1 MAVLGVAMAAP
12 WATRPAQAGVA
23 KGLPLE
29 DLVKRSAHVLR
40 ATPLEAYSEWSRFGK
55 ERRIVT
61 YTRVRVDDPLGE
73 GDSPEAEVLVRT
85 LGGVVGDIGQVV
97 HGEATL
103 IIGEPCVAFLKTMQ
117 DGVLG
122 VTAMAQ
128 GHYPLRPDPSGLFR
142 LNSSPELAV
151 LLDEQRSAVARLR
164 GRTYDEAKALV
175 RAAKP

>member
-1 MAVLGVAMAAP
+1 MAAP
-12 WATRPAQAGVA
+12 WVTSPAQAGVA
-23 KGLPLE
+23 RGLPLE
-29 DLVKRSAHVLR
+29 ELVKRSAHVLR
-40 ATPLEAYSEWSRFGK
+40 ATPLEAYSEWSQFGK

-61 YTRVRVDDPLGE
+61 YTRLRVDDPLRDGE
-73 GDSPEAEVLVRT
+73 APDSELLVRT

-103 IIGEPCVAFLKTMQ
+103 IIGEPCVAFLKAMH
-117 DGVLG
+117 DGLLG

-128 GHYPLRPDPSGLFR
+128 GHYPLLADKSGLFR

-164 GRTYDEAKALV
+164 GRTYDEAKTLI

>member
-1 MAVLGVAMAAP
+1 MAVLGAAMAAP
-12 WATRPAQAGVA
+12 WVTTPAQAGVA
-23 KGLPLE
+23 RGLPLDE
-29 DLVKRSAHVLR
+29 LVKRSNHVLR
-40 ATPLEAYSEWSRFGK
+40 GTPLEAYSEWSSFGK

-61 YTRVRVDDPLGE
+61 YTRVRVDSPLRE
-73 GDSPEAEVLVRT
+73 GDSPDSELLVRT
-85 LGGVVGDIGQVV
+85 LGGVVGDLGQVV

-103 IIGEPCVAFLKTMQ
+103 LIGESCVAFLKTMH

-128 GHYPLRPDPSGLFR
+128 GHYPLLADAAGLYR

-164 GRTYDEAKALV
+164 GRTYDEAKALI
-175 RAAKP
+175 RATKP